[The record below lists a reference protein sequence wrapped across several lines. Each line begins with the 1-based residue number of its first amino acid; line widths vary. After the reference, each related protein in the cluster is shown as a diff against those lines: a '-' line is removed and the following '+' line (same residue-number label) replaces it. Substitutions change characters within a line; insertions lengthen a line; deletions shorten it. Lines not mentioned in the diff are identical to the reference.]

1 MTDQVYDVVIV
12 GGGPAGMAAAAAAA
26 QRRPHSVAVVDSAGS
41 PGGQYW
47 RQPSTRP
54 AVSHREVAADPQFDT
69 FVQAHRSNGVTYLL
83 GRQAWTCSQ
92 VGNGFVVHTVTT
104 GSEEHPETLRCRRLV
119 LATGAHDRQIPF
131 RGWDLPGV
139 VAAGGAQALL
149 KTSGTLVGRRVA
161 VAGTGPFLLPVAT
174 GLAAAGA
181 TVVGIFEHA
190 HLRAWTRH
198 PLRAARVPGKTWE
211 AAAYAARLLRHGIPY
226 RTGHRLVA
234 AVGEQRLQGVTFSR
248 SDGTKMRELAVDAL
262 AVGWGFNP
270 LLELPRA
277 LGCALVYDAGGSRVC
292 AVDENQQ
299 TSVPGVYAAGEISGV
314 GGSDLAILEGTL
326 AGIAATADAGDSS
339 GLRRLRRRIDRH
351 RAFAA
356 AMHAAHPLP
365 SVDQWSVGPDTIV
378 CRCEEV
384 TCEELLD
391 CVSEHE
397 VRGSRAAK
405 LITRAGLGWCQ
416 GRVCGTATDRLTGTG
431 ADAVAQPA
439 TPSPIAFPPLLG
451 SVASTEVPLPRSAE
465 LRS

>member
-1 MTDQVYDVVIV
+1 MADRVYDVVIV

-26 QRRPHSVAVVDSAGS
+26 QNRPHSVAVVDSAAS

-47 RQPSTRP
+47 RQPSTHP
-54 AVSHREVAADPQFDT
+54 AAGHGRTTADPQFDG

-83 GRQAWTCSQ
+83 GHQAWTCSR
-92 VGNGFVVHTVTT
+92 VGNDFVVHAVTT
-104 GSEEHPETLRCRRLV
+104 GSGERPVTLRSRRLV
-119 LATGAHDRQIPF
+119 LATGAFDRQIPF

-149 KTSGTLVGRRVA
+149 KTSGTLIGRRVA

-181 TVVGIFEHA
+181 TVVGVFEHA

-198 PLRAARVPGKTWE
+198 PLRAARVPEKTWE
-211 AAAYAARLLRHGIPY
+211 AAAYAALFLRHRIPY

-234 AVGEQRLQGVTFSR
+234 AVGEQRLQRITFSR

-262 AVGWGFNP
+262 AVGWGFTP

-277 LGCALVYDAGGSRVC
+277 LGCALDYDAGGSRVC

-299 TSVPGVYAAGEISGV
+299 TSVAGVYAAGEISGV
-314 GGSDLAILEGTL
+314 GGSRLAILEGTL
-326 AGIAATADAGDSS
+326 AGIAATAGAGYSPE
-339 GLRRLRRRIDRH
+339 LRRLRRRIDRH

-365 SVDQWSVGPDTIV
+365 LVDHWSVDPDTVV

-384 TCEELLD
+384 TCAKLLD
-391 CVSEHE
+391 CVSAHD

-405 LITRAGLGWCQ
+405 LTTRAGLGWCQ
-416 GRVCGTATDRLTGTG
+416 GRVCGTAVDRLTGTG
-431 ADAVAQPA
+431 DDAAAQPA

-451 SVASTEVPLPRSAE
+451 SVASPDVSLPRNAE
-465 LRS
+465 TS